1 MKTIRQKNLQW
12 LWLTL
17 FVILLDQLTKY
28 FVYSQFQLGESKSV
42 ASYLNIVLAYNR
54 GAAFSFLNDAGGW
67 QLWLFGMI
75 AVLVSVVLMVMLFRA
90 KIYDRF
96 TAIGFSLIVGG
107 ALGNLIDRIIHGHV
121 IDFIDFHINTWH
133 WPAFNVAD
141 SSVCMGATLLIVIQI
156 FGSSK

>member
-1 MKTIRQKNLQW
+1 M
-12 LWLTL
+12 
-17 FVILLDQLTKY
+17 
-28 FVYSQFQLGESKSV
+28 